1 MKAHL
6 GQLAEMPCKVVG
18 RCLGKIIFD
27 GVDMGQHFD
36 RHKDK
41 ESELFQQR
49 WGKLTKKNIYIY
61 VVAAAVR
68 HSEKLDHKFSLF

>member
-41 ESELFQQR
+41 ESELCQQR
-49 WGKLTKKNIYIY
+49 WGKLTKKKNIY

>member
-41 ESELFQQR
+41 ESELYQQR
-49 WGKLTKKNIYIY
+49 WGKLTKKKIY

>member
-41 ESELFQQR
+41 ESELYQQR
-49 WGKLTKKNIYIY
+49 
-61 VVAAAVR
+61 
-68 HSEKLDHKFSLF
+68 